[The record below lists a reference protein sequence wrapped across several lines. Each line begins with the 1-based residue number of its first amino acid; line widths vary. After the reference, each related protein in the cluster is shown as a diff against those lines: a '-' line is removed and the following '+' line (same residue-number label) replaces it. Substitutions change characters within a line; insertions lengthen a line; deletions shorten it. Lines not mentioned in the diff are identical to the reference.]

1 MVERSSTN
9 CSTLRPCVCI
19 PAAIAANSS
28 SPAFKVGV
36 KSPVEVR
43 WLSVR
48 EVEKPSA
55 PARTASA
62 ASWAIAL
69 LSSSVEG
76 SRRAPR
82 SPIT

>member
-1 MVERSSTN
+1 MA
-9 CSTLRPCVCI
+9 
-19 PAAIAANSS
+19 AAIADSS
-28 SPAFKVGV
+28 SSLAFRVGV

-43 WLSVR
+43 WFSVR

-55 PARTASA
+55 PARTASP
-62 ASWAIAL
+62 ASCAIAL